1 MKKKE
6 IMAAA
11 TSEAA
16 AAKAI
21 EELNIALQ
29 DKSNFHV
36 NEFAKE
42 AQSQIRVKEG

>member
-11 TSEAA
+11 TSEA